1 MGAASYLPRS
11 RLDLGVAGV
20 GLAISAVAAWA
31 AHPNPVTDG
40 VAGPAWL
47 IAVYPFLLSLPL
59 AWRRR
64 LPFISFLVVMG
75 AVTLQAVLTSDSTE
89 GLQNLYC
96 AGVAMYSAGR
106 YCDRRRASLALAVG
120 VLAYAIYAVEDEN
133 IRSGDHGQLWSGS
146 FFGVAFIATWLVGV
160 IVRNRSEERTAVE
173 RTERLEHAA
182 EQAVVDE
189 RARLA
194 RELHDVVSHNLSV
207 MVVQAAGARAAGGP
221 NDATL
226 EKIERSGRAS
236 LVEMR
241 RLLGVLRQDGGD
253 SSLAPQPGIHS
264 LPDLVEQVRTAG
276 LDVDLHIDGSTTG
289 LAPAVDLSVYRI
301 VQESLTN
308 TMKHSGTPR
317 ATVVVCGTAR
327 SVTVEVTD
335 DGPAT
340 GNGDGS
346 GHGLVG
352 MRERVMTFGGEL
364 RRANVPEGDSTSA
377 PGCRSIGQTRDQRPH
392 RRRPGLAP

>member
-160 IVRNRSEERTAVE
+160 FVRNRRDAK
-173 RTERLEHAA
+173 AA
-182 EQAVVDE
+182 EVREGRGRARAAQAVIDE

-194 RELHDVVSHNLSV
+194 RELHDIVSHNLSV
-207 MVVQAAGARAAGGP
+207 VVVQAAGARARGGLRPRGAREDRDAAAAKPSSRCAGCS
-221 NDATL
+221 ACCAR
-226 EKIERSGRAS
+226 RSRRPRGRNPGIGDLGRAGRQVRAAGMPVDS
-236 LVEMR
+236 LSTASTRDFPR
-241 RLLGVLRQDGGD
+241 RL
-253 SSLAPQPGIHS
+253 SSPC
-264 LPDLVEQVRTAG
+264 TA
-276 LDVDLHIDGSTTG
+276 S
-289 LAPAVDLSVYRI
+289 
-301 VQESLTN
+301 
-308 TMKHSGTPR
+308 
-317 ATVVVCGTAR
+317 
-327 SVTVEVTD
+327 
-335 DGPAT
+335 
-340 GNGDGS
+340 
-346 GHGLVG
+346 
-352 MRERVMTFGGEL
+352 
-364 RRANVPEGDSTSA
+364 
-377 PGCRSIGQTRDQRPH
+377 CRKR
-392 RRRPGLAP
+392 